1 MPATALTATLG
12 GPIASHD
19 GKQHAIQ
26 RLRSVT
32 IAALVLPVLLFVVI
46 SALLYRQQFRDAR
59 QTLEGHSRIA
69 QEHALKLLETNEM
82 LLERMLDLVDDVS
95 DEQLLARSE
104 ELHRRLKAMSES
116 LPQVRA
122 LFINGADSRSLA
134 STVGFPPRRDL
145 LFVDRAWYQT
155 HRAGTSGTYI
165 SELLV
170 GRSTGELIFDVNRR
184 RSLRDG
190 SFGGTVHVNLRPGY
204 LMDFYKELEQA
215 TPGLRLAMIRSDGQ
229 VLARWPGELNAGLA
243 VRPETRVAAMMAS
256 GSPAGYIDFESPFET
271 GKPRVTAYRKLDD
284 YPIYVWAG
292 MEQADVLAAW
302 WRQVGLMALFL
313 VPTSLAFAAMA
324 WSALQRTQ
332 REFAAVQR
340 LEQEMAHRHRIETAL
355 LTAQKLEAMGR
366 LTGGVAHDFN
376 NLLMIMNTTLYLH
389 KRLHPHLADD
399 KQLAAMERAIGSGT
413 KLTRQ
418 LLAFARKQA
427 LRPERTELSTRLPEL
442 LALIKPV
449 VGPSV
454 DVLCDVVPGTGAID
468 VDAAELELAMIN
480 LAVNARD
487 AMQGAG
493 RLAIRA
499 CNPADDERP
508 PNVDGELVMIEV
520 TDSGGGID
528 PSSAARLFEPF
539 FTTKPLGQGTGL
551 GLAQVQTLCH
561 SAGGVAT
568 IDNAPGGGA
577 RVRLYFA
584 RSAAPAAAEVREP
597 PRTRSLECRVLL
609 VEDNDAVAEATAEL
623 LRSIGCSVERVAH
636 AQAALDRLD
645 APAGAPVEV
654 VLSDI
659 EMPGALDGV
668 ALASRLSQRSPPLPI
683 VLMTGYAA
691 RLEQA
696 LREGLHVLP
705 KPCSPEIL
713 AAAIGRAQKRA
724 VKEPPILSA
733 ERSA

>member
-1 MPATALTATLG
+1 V
-12 GPIASHD
+12 
-19 GKQHAIQ
+19 Q
-26 RLRSVT
+26 RLRRVT
-32 IAALVLPVLLFVVI
+32 ALSLLLPLLLFLVMSV
-46 SALLYRQQFRDAR
+46 LLYRQQFSDAR
-59 QTLEGHSRIA
+59 QSLDSHSRII
-69 QEHALKLLETNEM
+69 QEQALKLLETNEM
-82 LLERMLDLVDDVS
+82 LLQRMLDLLDDDS
-95 DEQLLARSE
+95 DEQLLLRGPE
-104 ELHRRLKAMSES
+104 IHQRLKAMVAP
-116 LPQVRA
+116 LPQVQGV
-122 LFINGADSRSLA
+122 FVIGADAHLLA
-134 STVGFPPRRDL
+134 SNRVYPPARN
-145 LFVDRAWYQT
+145 VDYSDREWYRI
-155 HRAGTSGTYI
+155 HRAGSSGTYV
-165 SELLV
+165 SDLLV
-170 GRSTGELIFDVNRR
+170 SRTTGELAFDVSRR
-184 RSLRDG
+184 RTLPDG
-190 SFGGTVHVNLRPGY
+190 RFGGTAHVSLRPQY
-204 LMDFYKELEQA
+204 FIDFYKELA
-215 TPGLRLAMIRSDGQ
+215 FAAPGLRMAMLHSDGN
-229 VLARWPGELNAGLA
+229 VLARWPGALATGQTLPASSEIMKHLAAGKTGAHLEYVSPLDGVARLA
-243 VRPETRVAAMMAS
+243 S
-256 GSPAGYIDFESPFET
+256 I
-271 GKPRVTAYRKLDD
+271 RKLSA
-284 YPIYVWAG
+284 YPLHVLAG
-292 MEQADVLAAW
+292 IDRADVVAAW
-302 WRQVGLMALFL
+302 WRQIGLLALFL

-324 WSALQRTQ
+324 WSALQRTR
-332 REFAAVQR
+332 REFEALRR
-340 LEQEMAHRHRIETAL
+340 LEDEVVHRHRIETAL

-376 NLLMIMNTTLYLH
+376 NLLMIINTTLYLH
-389 KRLHPHLADD
+389 KKLHPELAHD

-427 LRPERTELSTRLPEL
+427 LRPERTDLSARLPEL

-454 DVLCDVVPGTGAID
+454 DVQCDVAPGTGAID

-487 AMQGAG
+487 AMQGTG
-493 RLAIRA
+493 HLAIRA
-499 CNPADDERP
+499 RDVADDERP

-520 TDSGGGID
+520 IDSGSGID

-584 RSAAPAAAEVREP
+584 RSVAPAVAEVREP
-597 PRTRSLECRVLL
+597 QLTHSLECRVLL

-636 AQAALDRLD
+636 AQAALERLD
-645 APAGAPVEV
+645 APGGTPVEV

-668 ALASRLSQRSPPLPI
+668 ALAGRLSQRNPPLPV
-683 VLMTGYAA
+683 VLMTGYAG

-705 KPCSPEIL
+705 KPCSPELL

-724 VKEPPILSA
+724 VKELPALSA